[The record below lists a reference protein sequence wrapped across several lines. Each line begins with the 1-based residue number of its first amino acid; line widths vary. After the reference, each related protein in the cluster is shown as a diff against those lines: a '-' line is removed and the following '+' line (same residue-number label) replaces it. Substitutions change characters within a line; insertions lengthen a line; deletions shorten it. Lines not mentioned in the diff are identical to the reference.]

1 MYRQESRHN
10 RVEAAIRHPVWKFT
24 GDMMSSPLKKNLV
37 ISSATRTCEF
47 PVAESQKLNKPES
60 FWTRDLLSQPHRW
73 FALIGLW
80 LTWTYCVDR
89 PLKEKLRGEGD
100 L

>member
-1 MYRQESRHN
+1 VYRQKSLYN
-10 RVEAAIRHPVWKFT
+10 RLEAAIRHLVWKFT
-24 GDMMSSPLKKNLV
+24 GDMISPVLKKNPV
-37 ISSATRTCEF
+37 IPSATRIYEI
-47 PVAESQKLNKPES
+47 PVAESQKLTKPES
-60 FWTRDLLSQPHRW
+60 LWTRGLLSQPHRW

-80 LTWTYCVDR
+80 LTWTSCFDR